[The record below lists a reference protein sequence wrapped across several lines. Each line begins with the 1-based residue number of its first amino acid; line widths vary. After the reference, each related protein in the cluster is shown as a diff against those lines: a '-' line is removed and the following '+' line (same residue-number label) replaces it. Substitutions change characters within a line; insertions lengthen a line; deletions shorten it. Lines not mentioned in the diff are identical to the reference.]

1 MTQHKKARVAVLI
14 IRQNRQGASQ
24 ERRRI
29 FHCLT
34 CAPRLPL
41 LSGSLPW
48 FWILGHYTVIAPYSA
63 HCFKHPTSS
72 TDEVKKSCWLLM
84 SFEISKWLKSNEN
97 NNHSEMF
104 FQTVSILPK
113 SQGSSSPVNPSWA
126 AERGP
131 AWKGKTMTWMVN
143 MRQNSY
149 TCAGNLHFSKFNI

>member
-1 MTQHKKARVAVLI
+1 MTQHKKASVAILSSDKT
-14 IRQNRQGASQ
+14 GKEHLSSPDM
-24 ERRRI
+24 
-29 FHCLT
+29 

-41 LSGSLPW
+41 LSGTLTW
-48 FWILGHYTVIAPYSA
+48 FWILRHYIVIAPYSA

-97 NNHSEMF
+97 NDHSEMF
-104 FQTVSILPK
+104 FQIVSILPK
-113 SQGSSSPVNPSWA
+113 SQGSSSPVNPSWV

-131 AWKGKTMTWMVN
+131 AWKGEMKMTWMVS
-143 MRQNSY
+143 MRQNFY

>member
-1 MTQHKKARVAVLI
+1 MKVEGGYFI

-29 FHCLT
+29 FHHLT

-41 LSGSLPW
+41 LSGTLTW
-48 FWILGHYTVIAPYSA
+48 FWILGHYIVAPYSA

-84 SFEISKWLKSNEN
+84 SFEISKWLKSNEKQWSFWN
-97 NNHSEMF
+97 VFSNCIYTPQIPRLLF
-104 FQTVSILPK
+104 PCKPIL
-113 SQGSSSPVNPSWA
+113 GS
-126 AERGP
+126 
-131 AWKGKTMTWMVN
+131 WKGTSMERKMKTNWMVN

-149 TCAGNLHFSKFNI
+149 TCAGNPHFSKFNI